1 MPMGKKYY
9 KVKLKEL
16 CIFGSVYIKAEY
28 ILNHLVKRL
37 KEYNHLCTSLALP
50 TNYSLHWKKKALIF
64 FKHYGCSKAIRTDIY
79 IPSIMY
85 NDYMFIKPQSL
96 SGK

>member
-9 KVKLKEL
+9 TVKLKEL
-16 CIFGSVYIKAEY
+16 CIFGSVYVKAEY

-50 TNYSLHWKKKALIF
+50 TNYSLHWKKKALF
-64 FKHYGCSKAIRTDIY
+64 FLNNIMDAVKQLEQIY
-79 IPSIMY
+79 IY
-85 NDYMFIKPQSL
+85 L
-96 SGK
+96 L